1 MTLVTKK
8 IKGHCYYYFQDS
20 LSRRE
25 TPITTYIGKKTLSDW
40 LLGEEVQDAI
50 KRHFLALPESKERQY
65 FRYPPTD
72 PDYTSKYLNHLRD
85 NYILIKNNYAGEMEI
100 MSRELFVKYVHTT
113 NAIENNTL
121 SESEVS
127 LYLYSDIPPKDK
139 LQNELQQT
147 RNHLSVKSYL
157 DVYNRPIDASLVKSI
172 HKLMM
177 KNVDDYNDYDDR
189 PGRYRS
195 NMVVI
200 GDSNR
205 QVPKPED
212 VPKLIKKLVNNYYHD
227 LDQNIHPIEC
237 MAIFHHGFERIHP
250 FRDGNGRTGRAIL
263 DYMLRLHRFP
273 PIYIP
278 LKLRET
284 YFSALKEANVIS
296 NYTPLI
302 NFVVSRIIATLMFV
316 SSRTSVKYL
325 MLSKELE
332 RSFSKKFGENTYK
345 TLASAITFFA
355 SHPEDP

>member
-40 LLGEEVQDAI
+40 FLAEEVQDAI
-50 KRHFLALPESKERQY
+50 KRHFLTLPASKERQH

-85 NYILIKNNYAGEMEI
+85 NYILIKNNYGGEMEL
-100 MSRELFVKYVHTT
+100 MSRELFVKYVHSS

-127 LYLYSDIPPKDK
+127 LYLYNDIPPKDK

-147 RNHLSVKSYL
+147 RNHLNVTSYL
-157 DVYNRPIDASLVKSI
+157 DLYNRPIDASLVKNI
-172 HKLMM
+172 HRLMM
-177 KNVDDYNDYDDR
+177 KNVDGHNDYDNK

-237 MAIFHHGFERIHP
+237 MLYFTMVLNKFTHLEMVMVEQVEP
-250 FRDGNGRTGRAIL
+250 FWTIC
-263 DYMLRLHRFP
+263 
-273 PIYIP
+273 
-278 LKLRET
+278 
-284 YFSALKEANVIS
+284 
-296 NYTPLI
+296 
-302 NFVVSRIIATLMFV
+302 
-316 SSRTSVKYL
+316 
-325 MLSKELE
+325 
-332 RSFSKKFGENTYK
+332 
-345 TLASAITFFA
+345 
-355 SHPEDP
+355 